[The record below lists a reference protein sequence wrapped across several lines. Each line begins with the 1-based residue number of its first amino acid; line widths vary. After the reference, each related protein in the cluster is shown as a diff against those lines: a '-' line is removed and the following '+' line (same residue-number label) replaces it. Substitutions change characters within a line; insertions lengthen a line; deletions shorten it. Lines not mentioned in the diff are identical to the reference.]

1 MRTHWS
7 VQPATYLYWD
17 RKEHFLL
24 EHDTYPVWT
33 IFAVEQGQFAYRFG
47 GHEGEGGFG
56 DLIVCPPGTAFHR
69 RTLTALTFHFIQF
82 TWEEEGEPE
91 EDALLAGKWTVRDV
105 ERLRSTYR
113 YLRSIGRGMQGEPAL
128 GRVKHMTEDLWRL
141 LEIEHNRAAQDKL
154 TEGKHPGPQMQQ
166 ARQWLEDHG
175 CTASM
180 SMSHLARLLDLTP
193 VQLTRQFRSAYG
205 TTPSEFVTGLRLKR
219 ACRLL
224 EDSTQ
229 SIDLIAQQCGY
240 ENGFYLSR
248 VFTAKLGITPSQY
261 RRQHRL

>member
-17 RKEHFLL
+17 QKKHFLL

-47 GHEGEGGFG
+47 EHEGEGGFG
-56 DLIVCPPGTAFHR
+56 DLIVCPPKTAFYR

-82 TWEEEGEPE
+82 IWEEEGKSE
-91 EDALLAGKWTVRDV
+91 EDALLAGKWTVRDA

-113 YLRSIGRGMQGEPAL
+113 YLRSIGRGVLGEPAL
-128 GRVKHMTEDLWRL
+128 GRMKHMVEDLWRL
-141 LEIEHNRAAQDKL
+141 LEIEHSSAAHNQQSA
-154 TEGKHPGPQMQQ
+154 EARPGPLMQQ
-166 ARQWLEDHG
+166 ARQWLEEHAG
-175 CTASM
+175 TSM
-180 SMSHLARLLDLTP
+180 SMSHLARLLELTP